1 MSVIVRTIPSVP
13 FRTSVQTWEII
24 VGLLTEAGQQA
35 RAWLTAVT
43 GVAAT
48 LIAEEYTSLAP
59 IVVKPARGERVRIYT
74 SHGALALDAEEPSL
88 LATWPLAEPGWSLS
102 LPCAAED
109 IDDMRA
115 LLKDHPGI
123 EVRDLTDGITAA
135 AAAPATSAP
144 APFTINYDELER
156 P

>member
-1 MSVIVRTIPSVP
+1 MSVIVRTIPSIP
-13 FRTSVQTWEII
+13 IRTSVQTWEAV
-24 VGLLTEAGQQA
+24 VGLLTEAGQDA
-35 RAWLTAVT
+35 RAELTTVT

-74 SHGALALDAEEPSL
+74 SHGASALEAEEPPP
-88 LATWPLAEPGWSLS
+88 LATWPLAEAGWSLS

-109 IDDMRA
+109 IDEMRA
-115 LLKDHPGI
+115 LLKKHPQI

-135 AAAPATSAP
+135 AAPARASAP
-144 APFTINYDELER
+144 GTFTIIYDELER

>member
-1 MSVIVRTIPSVP
+1 MSVIVRTVPSTP
-13 FRTSVQTWEII
+13 IRTSVQTWETI
-24 VGLLTEAGQQA
+24 VGLLTEAGQEAQA
-35 RAWLTAVT
+35 KLTAVT

-74 SHGALALDAEEPSL
+74 AHGALALEGEEPPP
-88 LATWPLAEPGWSLS
+88 LATWPLVEAGWSLS

-109 IDDMRA
+109 IDEMRD
-115 LLKDHPGI
+115 LLEKHPEI
-123 EVRDLTDGITAA
+123 EVRDLADGITAA
-135 AAAPATSAP
+135 AAPACASAP
-144 APFTINYDELER
+144 GTFTINYDELER